1 MNAFIER
8 LKTTAIENTRNII
21 LPEAEDERVLK
32 AAEYLL
38 HEKIC
43 DVTLIGEPH
52 VVESSGFD
60 LRGAKI
66 ISPADEILL
75 KELTE
80 VYYEL
85 RKDKGLTWVE
95 ARRALSKPITLASV
109 LLKQGQVDG
118 LVSGSISPTA
128 DVLRSGIQVIKP
140 IKGNKTVS
148 SFFVMIEPSGTFGSN
163 GILLFA
169 DCGVIPSPDSSQ
181 LADIALA
188 TAGNFKKLV
197 KEDPRVAFLSFS
209 TKGSARHADVDKVTK
224 AFEIA
229 SEKNTEGY
237 LMDAELQLDAA
248 LIESV
253 ASKKAPKSVV
263 AGNANVLIFPDLN
276 AGNIGYK
283 LVQRLANAEAYG
295 PIIQGLSK
303 PMNDLSRG
311 CTWRDIVN
319 VCVITA
325 VQAL

>member
-8 LKTTAIENTRNII
+8 LKSIARSNLRNII

-38 HEKIC
+38 QEKLC
-43 DVTLIGEPH
+43 NVTVIAEPQ
-52 VVESSGFD
+52 VIESSGYN
-60 LRGAKI
+60 LSGVKI
-66 ISPADEILL
+66 VSPSDDELL

-85 RKDKGLTWVE
+85 RKNKGLSWVE
-95 ARRALSKPITLASV
+95 ARRALSKPITLSSV
-109 LLKQGQVDG
+109 LLRQGKVDG

-128 DVLRSGIQVIKP
+128 DVLRSGIQIIEPK
-140 IKGNKTVS
+140 KGNKTVS
-148 SFFVMIEPSGTFGSN
+148 SFFVMIEPSGAFGSN
-163 GILLFA
+163 GILFFA
-169 DCGVIPSPDSSQ
+169 DCGVIPSPDSAQ

-188 TAGNFKKLV
+188 TASNFKKLI
-197 KEDPRVAFLSFS
+197 EDEPKVAFLSFS
-209 TKGSARHADVDKVTK
+209 TKGSAKHSEVDKVTR
-224 AFEIA
+224 AYEIA
-229 SEKNTEGY
+229 SQRNSDGY

-253 ASKKAPKSVV
+253 ASKKAPESTV
-263 AGNANVLIFPDLN
+263 AGKANVLIFPDLN

-283 LVQRLANAEAYG
+283 LVQRIANAEAYG
-295 PIIQGLSK
+295 PIIQGLKK

-311 CTWRDIVN
+311 CTWQDIVN
-319 VCVITA
+319 VSIITA

>member
-8 LKTTAIENTRNII
+8 LKSIAIQNTRNIV

-38 HEKIC
+38 QEKLC
-43 DVTLIGEPH
+43 DVTLIADPK
-52 VVESSGFD
+52 VIESSGFN
-60 LRGAKI
+60 LSTVKI
-66 ISPADEILL
+66 ISPFDEELL

-85 RKDKGLTWVE
+85 RKDKGLSWVE

-109 LLKQGQVDG
+109 LLRQGKVDG
-118 LVSGSISPTA
+118 LVSGSVSPTA
-128 DVLRSGIQVIKP
+128 DVLRSGIQIIKP
-140 IKGNKTVS
+140 SKGNKTVS
-148 SFFVMIEPSGTFGSN
+148 SFFIMIEPSGAFGSN

-169 DCGVIPSPDSSQ
+169 DCGVIPSPDSDQ

-188 TAGNFKKLV
+188 TANNFKKLV
-197 KEDPRVAFLSFS
+197 EDEPKVAFLSFS
-209 TKGSARHADVDKVTK
+209 TKGSAKHADVDKVTR

-229 SEKNTEGY
+229 SQKNSEGY

-253 ASKKAPKSVV
+253 ASKKAPESSV
-263 AGNANVLIFPDLN
+263 AGKANVLIFPDLN

-311 CTWRDIVN
+311 CTWQDIVN
-319 VCVITA
+319 VSVITA